1 MWQKGDKRQK
11 KQARRKGRQKS
22 KVNDKLFVTEV
33 MTEIK
38 MKKENNTYLCRCYIT
53 AHNLQMLLHIIID
66 IVLTKAC
73 STPRS

>member
-38 MKKENNTYLCRCYIT
+38 MRKENNTYLCRCYIT
-53 AHNLQMLLHIIID
+53 AHNLQSAFTCNH
-66 IVLTKAC
+66 
-73 STPRS
+73 